1 MNKTNFLIID
11 VNKQKFIT
19 RKVFKNLKKEK
30 IIIFR
35 NLFKKNE
42 IIKELKFFKKK
53 KYYIT
58 KKSGDYFVGKK
69 NFSRLDRRNKNSSVY
84 ARFQYFH
91 ALFTWNKDKSFKKII
106 KKAIKFRNKLYDIKS
121 YKNFIFTYKNT
132 NYFDLPKINHYPNR
146 GYLGS
151 HIDLS
156 QKQERNFVIVLSEID
171 KDFSN
176 GGYFIKIKNK
186 MVNIEKVLQIGDM
199 ICNDVNTLHGV
210 EKIICKKNQIGK
222 YSLVLSMRKALN

>member
-1 MNKTNFLIID
+1 MNKQNFRIID
-11 VNKQKFIT
+11 VKKQKNIN
-19 RKVFKNLKKEK
+19 KKIFKNLKKEK

-42 IIKELKFFKKK
+42 IIKELEFFTKRNC
-53 KYYIT
+53 YIT
-58 KKSGDYFVGKK
+58 KKSGDYFVWKK
-69 NFSRLDRRNKNSSVY
+69 NFSRIDRRNKNSSVY
-84 ARFQYFH
+84 PRFQYFH

-106 KKAIKFRNKLYDIKS
+106 KKAINFRNKLYNIKN
-121 YKNFIFTYKNT
+121 YKNFIFKYKNT

-156 QKQERNFVIVLSEID
+156 KKQERNFVIVLSEIN
-171 KDFSN
+171 KDFSK

-186 MVNIEKVLQIGDM
+186 IVNIEKELQIGDM

-222 YSLVLSMRKALN
+222 YSLVLSMRKALE

>member
-53 KYYIT
+53 KYNIT

-106 KKAIKFRNKLYDIKS
+106 KKLLS
-121 YKNFIFTYKNT
+121 LETNFTILK
-132 NYFDLPKINHYPNR
+132 
-146 GYLGS
+146 
-151 HIDLS
+151 
-156 QKQERNFVIVLSEID
+156 V
-171 KDFSN
+171 
-176 GGYFIKIKNK
+176 IKI
-186 MVNIEKVLQIGDM
+186 LY
-199 ICNDVNTLHGV
+199 LHI
-210 EKIICKKNQIGK
+210 KIPIISILLK
-222 YSLVLSMRKALN
+222 